1 MAEETFNNETTD
13 QIASVMLQHGTA
25 EQQAQALDY
34 ASNGGARANK
44 RYDEHHPHGRPLD
57 PHSVSPVLSGA
68 DGAPLTKVAAVA
80 LINAAG
86 QILVGYNQKR
96 AVWDVPQGVVEDG
109 ELPVETAV
117 RELQEET
124 GVSVLFDDLESI
136 ALFRHKTPEFIYP
149 WETSLFLAVCDNSIA
164 ARNMEPDKC
173 DRLMWCAPFQLPQ
186 PRGLSLRVLLTLLG
200 RE

>member
-1 MAEETFNNETTD
+1 MADETFNKDTKD
-13 QIASVMLQHGTA
+13 QIAAVMLQHGSA
-25 EQQAQALDY
+25 AQQAEAVAY
-34 ASNGGARANK
+34 AIGGGARANK

-57 PHSVSPVLSGA
+57 PHSIVPPLAGA
-68 DGAPLTKVAAVA
+68 DGSPITKVAAVA

-86 QILVGYNQKR
+86 QILVGYSQKR

-149 WETSLFLAVCDNSIA
+149 WETSLFLASCDNSIVA
-164 ARNMEPDKC
+164 KNMEPDKC
-173 DRLMWCAPFQLPQ
+173 DRLMWCAPIQLPS